1 MNFNENMLK
10 RIRIFICFGFM
21 IVFAVVLGLSTSFI
35 KSCAEDTHQDI
46 GMHDYEKEGVS
57 KIGVKIVVDGKVEE
71 YAYEKWV
78 KKSDNTWDLS
88 SCYALNNRILNFSP
102 CGDESGKYTIEWNR
116 IKRVLPDDCNI
127 TLSVLKN
134 GECIRSESE
143 NTYDTSS
150 YIKQYSL
157 LEMKD
162 NPQKDHIT
170 LCESSEES
178 ESFIY
183 NITTAAT
190 IGKDRD
196 VNATTEYSSIV
207 ENGYA
212 FYDIV
217 SQKYII
223 NKLPDVKYC
232 DDENYMYQFLGWCK
246 EEDDCEKFVHVGD
259 DIAIGDSIY
268 AKWKKINK
276 KYTVTLVDKVIT
288 GDSEEILG
296 TQSVQVE
303 YGEKVKAS
311 DYLGSDTSANAY
323 YQGRYYTG
331 KEDAV
336 VVSSVESLNTVS
348 RYFENI
354 VCDVNVVDKVLSG
367 PNEGKILGEKTIKRG
382 YSEKVYGEDIGCDKT
397 NGRYYTG
404 YIYSDCS
411 ELTVNS
417 DGDTVYRY
425 FEPVSYSIEFDGNGA
440 TSGDMTNDTEYFYDV
455 EYNLP
460 INNFIKES
468 KVILNKNADDAE
480 IELSSINVKNEFI
493 GWSKEKESAV
503 IYNDSDSFINLKNEN
518 VTEKLYANW
527 KSSDFSISVVPKRK
541 GYLFAGWAED
551 PNAEKGTTSF
561 KVMDDKVLYAVW
573 IPDSREYTIQ
583 ILKEN
588 VDGNYEVAESIVN
601 KKEIG
606 DIIRFYDL
614 AMPKDK
620 YTGYI
625 LNEKKSD
632 KEVKVESDGTAVIK
646 VYYDRCRYA
655 VNYIGRIEGNESV
668 VATDGAIYGV
678 SYELPKVIGK
688 VNNPNRY
695 KDSKGKIY
703 NPGDKITINENINIY
718 PQFKISYDDKRCPD
732 IYVNYGENVILN
744 ENKKTGYNFE
754 GWYSDKEFK
763 NFLGSSQG
771 VFKNVVSDITIYA
784 KWSEPL
790 KYNITYD
797 LKDSGIIIINGDVK
811 SYTYMEK
818 VILPTESQMIIP
830 EGCKFEGW
838 RYEESDEII
847 SEIKEG
853 EYGDKKL
860 CIVVKKEE
868 QNPSDNS
875 NNTGDAEKNN
885 QANGNNQN
893 NASDNKN
900 NSSSGGNNLSGDK
913 GGEKKPESI
922 KNNSTTK
929 KSGVVKKGSKY
940 TIKNIKYI
948 VTKSTGNSR
957 EVKVTGLIKSTKT
970 LVIPDTVTIKGKKYK
985 VTSIGDK
992 AFDKCKSIRT
1002 VSIGYNIITIGKEA
1016 FYKSSNIKLITI
1028 KSKIVKNIGKNAF
1041 TGLKSKCTIKISAK
1055 SKSLKKVYKSVLSN
1069 KKVIV
1074 KKYK

>member
-1 MNFNENMLK
+1 MKFNENMLK
-10 RIRIFICFGFM
+10 KIRYFISFGFM
-21 IVFAVVLGLSTSFI
+21 IVFAVVLGLSTSYI
-35 KSCAEDTHQDI
+35 KSDAEDKHQDI
-46 GMHDYEKEGVS
+46 GMHDYEKESVS
-57 KIGVKIVVDGKVEE
+57 KVGVKIIIDGKVVD
-71 YAYEKWV
+71 YAFDLWIKRQDY
-78 KKSDNTWDLS
+78 TWDVS
-88 SCYALNNRILNFSP
+88 SCYITNNIIIDNSRKK
-102 CGDESGKYTIEWNR
+102 GDTNR
-116 IKRVLPDDCNI
+116 YSISWENLSKVIPDDCNI
-127 TLSVLKN
+127 TLSVYKN
-134 GECIRSESE
+134 GECIRRMSE
-143 NTYDTSS
+143 NTYDKTS
-150 YIKQYSL
+150 YMEDYSL
-157 LEMKD
+157 LEMKNND
-162 NPQKDHIT
+162 QKKYLK
-170 LCESSEES
+170 LCSYLESSES
-178 ESFIY
+178 YVFD
-183 NITTAAT
+183 ITTAAN

-196 VNATTEYSSIV
+196 VKASTEYSSIV
-207 ENGYA
+207 KDGYA
-212 FYDIV
+212 FYDMF

-223 NKLPDVKYC
+223 EKLPDVIYC
-232 DDENYMYQFLGWCK
+232 DDDNYMYQFLGWYM
-246 EEDDCEKFVHVGD
+246 EENGSEKLLQVGGSVSL
-259 DIAIGDSIY
+259 GDSIY
-268 AKWKKINK
+268 AKWRKINK
-276 KYTVTLVDKVIT
+276 KYTVTLVDKVII

-303 YGEKVKAS
+303 YGEEVKAS

-331 KEDAV
+331 KEDAI

-348 RYFENI
+348 RYFENN
-354 VCDVNVVDKVLSG
+354 VCNVNVVDKIMSG
-367 PNEGKILGEKTIKRG
+367 PNEGKILGETTIKRG

-397 NGRYYTG
+397 IGRYYTG

-411 ELTVNS
+411 ELTVSS

-425 FEPVSYSIEFDGNGA
+425 FEPISYSIEFDGNGA

-460 INNFIKES
+460 VNKFIKES

-480 IELSSINVKNEFI
+480 LDLSSINVENEFT

-503 IYNDSDSFINLKNEN
+503 IYKDSDSFKNIKSEN

-527 KSSDFSISVVPKRK
+527 KANDFSISVIPERK
-541 GYLFAGWAED
+541 GYIFAGWSENPTD
-551 PNAEKGTTSF
+551 KNGSTSF
-561 KVMDDKVLYAVW
+561 KITSDKELYAVW
-573 IPDSREYTIQ
+573 IPDSQEYTIQ
-583 ILKEN
+583 ILKETD
-588 VDGNYEVAESIVN
+588 DGSYELAESIVN

-606 DIIRFYDL
+606 EIIKFYDL

-632 KEVKVESDGTAVIK
+632 KEVNVESDGSAIIK

-655 VNYIGRIEGNESV
+655 VNYIGCIEGNESV

-695 KDSKGKIY
+695 KDSNGIIY

-718 PQFKISYDDKRCPD
+718 PQFKISYDDKSCPD
-732 IYVNYGENVILN
+732 VYVNYGENVTLN

-771 VFKNVVSDITIYA
+771 IFKNVVSDITIYA

-818 VILPTESQMIIP
+818 VLLPTENQMIIP

-868 QNPSDNS
+868 QNPNDNS
-875 NNTGDAEKNN
+875 NNTGDVGKD
-885 QANGNNQN
+885 NQN
-893 NASDNKN
+893 SVSDNNN
-900 NSSSGGNNLSGDK
+900 NSSSGENNSNGDK
-913 GGEKKPESI
+913 GEDKKPESI
-922 KNNSTTK
+922 ENNSTVK
-929 KSGVVKKGSKY
+929 KSSVVKKGSKY
-940 TIKNIKYI
+940 TIKNINYI

-957 EVKVTGLIKSTKT
+957 EVKVIGLKKSTKT

-992 AFDKCKSIRT
+992 AFDKCKYINT
-1002 VSIGYNIITIGKEA
+1002 VSIGSNITSIGKEA
-1016 FYKSSNIKLITI
+1016 FYKSSNIKSITI
-1028 KSKIVKNIGKNAF
+1028 KSKVVKSIGKNAF
-1041 TGLKSKCTIKISAK
+1041 AGLKNKCAIKISAK